1 MTSPAYDNL
10 TQALMD
16 RYDLVREIGR
26 GGMASVYLAADR
38 KHDRRVAIKVLRP
51 ELATPFGADRFLRE
65 VRLVARLQHPH
76 ILPLYDSGE
85 AGGHL
90 YFVMPYVEG
99 ESLRDRLGAHTALP
113 LEETAR
119 IVRQVADALDYA
131 HGRGVVHRDLKP
143 ENVLLL
149 HGQAVLADFGIA
161 HLAAGAASDTLTE
174 VGVTVG
180 TPMYMSPEQAAA
192 DPTIDGR
199 SDVYSLGCVTFE
211 ILAGAPPFRGPTA
224 GAYIRQHLTAEPPP
238 LVGRSAPLPSA
249 LPAAVARAL
258 AKDPAD
264 RFATAGALAEAL
276 ERAVAQQ
283 RRPSAAEEQLQQIAR
298 EHAGRRSVLVLE
310 FTNVTGAA
318 DADWLATGI
327 AETVANDLRKVGSVR
342 LAGQDPAVRRRIEGM
357 RGGRALDE
365 RVAIEIGRA
374 TEADWVVWGS
384 YQKLG
389 ARLRITPSFTD
400 VRDGAVH
407 AGEKIDGMMDDVFE
421 LQDRV
426 VTSLAEL
433 LRIPLTTGEVDRIRQ
448 PETKSLSAYEH
459 YARGYQDVLRFAKD
473 SIRAAAEHFRA
484 AIAIDPAYAPAFVG
498 LGMMHGPMFIATGR
512 AEILDAGTK
521 YLRKGLELD
530 PTLADGFAW
539 LSYMYARQQ
548 RFGESV
554 AAARQG
560 IETDPSSYFCWY
572 MLGSVSLANGV
583 EAHQPEL
590 LARGIPPLLRTLT
603 ISPKYHAALVVL
615 AHVYQLRGEYGHA
628 TRVADE
634 GVQLERSGG
643 GLQFIG
649 SLPQRAAIAI
659 GLGDFEAARPLL
671 AEAVARYEGA
681 DHVYAEV
688 MTAYTR
694 WLRGCL
700 AEREG
705 ALDLA
710 RDEFNHAC
718 EIAEANPH
726 RLSIGAHWVKA
737 RCGLARMRRREGA
750 LEEAALILADAL
762 AVFEGRTRFVWRSF
776 IGGSDAEVLYEH
788 AATLADSGRADDALA
803 ALRRAADA
811 GWADLPWLHH
821 DPAFAELR
829 EQPALGELCAEAA
842 ARVALPPPVGSG
854 GLE

>member
-1 MTSPAYDNL
+1 MTSL
-10 TQALMD
+10 TDDALSHALAG

-26 GGMASVYLAADR
+26 GGMASVYLAADC
-38 KHDRRVAIKVLRP
+38 KHDRRVAIKVMRP
-51 ELATPFGADRFLRE
+51 ELATPFGTDRFLRE

-99 ESLRDRLGAHTALP
+99 ESLRDRLSARTALP

-119 IVRQVADALDYA
+119 LVRQVADALDYA

-143 ENVLLL
+143 ENVLVM
-149 HGQAVLADFGIA
+149 HGQALLADFGIA
-161 HLAAGAASDTLTE
+161 HAAAGAASDALTE
-174 VGVTVG
+174 IGVTLG
-180 TPMYMSPEQAAA
+180 TPRYMSPEQAAA
-192 DPTIDGR
+192 DPAIDGR
-199 SDVYSLGCVTFE
+199 TDVYSLGCVTFE
-211 ILAGAPPFRGPTA
+211 MLAGVPPFLGPTS

-238 LVGRSAPLPSA
+238 LVGHSAPLPST

-276 ERAVAQQ
+276 ERAVAEQ
-283 RRPSAAEEQLQQIAR
+283 RQPSADDQRLRQIER
-298 EHAGRRSVLVLE
+298 ERAGRRSVLVLQ

-342 LAGQDPAVRRRIEGM
+342 LVGQDPAVRRRIEGM
-357 RGGRALDE
+357 RGGRLLDE

-374 TEADWVVWGS
+374 TDADWVVWGS
-384 YQKLG
+384 YQMLG
-389 ARLRITPSFTD
+389 PRVRITPSFAD
-400 VRDGAVH
+400 VRGGTVH
-407 AGEKIDGMMDDVFE
+407 AGEKIDGTMDEVFE

-433 LRIPLTTGEVDRIRQ
+433 LGIRLTTREVERIRR
-448 PETKSLSAYEH
+448 PETESLSAYEH
-459 YARGYQDVLRFAKD
+459 YARGHQAFMRFGKD
-473 SIRAAAEHFRA
+473 SVRAAAEHFRA
-484 AIAIDPAYAPAFVG
+484 AIAIDPAYAPAFIG
-498 LGMMHGPMFIATGR
+498 LGMLHGPMFIASGR
-512 AEILDAGTK
+512 AELLDAGTQ

-539 LSYMYARQQ
+539 LGYMYARKQM
-548 RFGESV
+548 FGEAE

-560 IETDPSSYFCWY
+560 IETDPSSWFCWY
-572 MLGSVSLANGV
+572 MLGALSISHGL

-590 LARGIPPLLRTLT
+590 LARGVPPLLRTLT
-603 ISPKYHAALVVL
+603 ISPKNHAALVVL
-615 AHVYQLRGEYGHA
+615 ANAYQLRGEYGYA

-634 GVQLERSGG
+634 GIQLERSGTG
-643 GLQFIG
+643 QQFIG

-659 GLGDFEAARPLL
+659 GLGDFEVARPLL
-671 AEAVARYEGA
+671 TEAVARYEGA
-681 DHVYAEV
+681 DHVYAEA
-688 MTAYTR
+688 MTAYAR

-705 ALDLA
+705 NLELA
-710 RDEFNHAC
+710 RNEFNRTC
-718 EIAEANPH
+718 EIAEASPH
-726 RLSIGAHWVKA
+726 RLSIGAHWAKA
-737 RCGLARMRRREGA
+737 RCGLARVRRREGA
-750 LEEAALILADAL
+750 HEEADRVLSDAM

-776 IGGSDAEVLYEH
+776 MGGSDADVLYEH

-803 ALRRAADA
+803 QLRHAADA

-821 DPAFAELR
+821 DPAFAAVR
-829 EQPALGELCAEAA
+829 EQPTLRELCAEAA
-842 ARVALPPPVGSG
+842 ARVTLPPPVGSG